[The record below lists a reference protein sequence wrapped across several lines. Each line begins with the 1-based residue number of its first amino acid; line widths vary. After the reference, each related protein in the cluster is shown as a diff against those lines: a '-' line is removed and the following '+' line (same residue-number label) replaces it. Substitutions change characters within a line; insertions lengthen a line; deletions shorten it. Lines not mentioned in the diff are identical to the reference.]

1 MTRDHRRLAAIVSL
15 DVAGYS
21 RLMGKDEGGTLAAFK
36 AHRRE
41 LIDPKI
47 TEHDGRIVKTT
58 GDGLLLEFASVVDA
72 VRCAVEIQRG
82 MAERTAGIAEDK
94 RLDFRI
100 GINVGDII
108 IDGDDIFGD
117 GVNVAAR
124 VESLA
129 EPGGICVSRVVR
141 DQVLDK
147 LDFTFEDL
155 GPQQVKNIVR
165 PVEVYRVDLGGKPSQ
180 VPGVPRA
187 TWRGVARAP
196 SWRWLAGGVLVIGVV
211 GAAAW
216 LLPRHVAPATATSSP
231 PGSLAV
237 LSFTA
242 PTASTEDEQ
251 LAQRFTVDLTSALQ
265 RSMPWTSV
273 VSHRLAST
281 YKGKA
286 IDARQV
292 GHALN
297 VRYLVEGEV
306 RGAGQRTVVKA
317 RLIETSKA
325 TEAWSDEVAAEAP
338 GDTQDR
344 LALMVGR
351 LTNPIKAAVIDSE
364 ERRVLARP
372 VSELNAA
379 ELTFRADAVALRD
392 PYSPTAWADARKL
405 YDMALRLDPNET
417 GALMG
422 QALALSAALHFD
434 LDPRADRDRLIAEY
448 DALTVR
454 LVTTAGREPQ
464 AWDLRA
470 DALAWQ
476 WRWEAVLEAHAKSQ
490 ALDPTRLRTAIHR
503 VEILYRMGRPTEAL
517 ALADQLRALRPQ
529 DFESNY
535 LMLNARCEAMLALG
549 RYADAIAACE
559 KQLALGDSRSA
570 QMYLVA
576 AYALQG
582 DAERARTQKAI
593 LLSRKPDFSIARH
606 KALRISD
613 RPAYLEQ
620 VEAHLYAGLRKAG
633 IPER

>member
-1 MTRDHRRLAAIVSL
+1 MARDHRRLAAIVSI
-15 DVAGYS
+15 DVVGYS
-21 RLMGKDEGGTLAAFK
+21 RLMGVDESATLTAFK

-41 LIDPKI
+41 LIDLKI
-47 TEHDGRIVKTT
+47 AEHEGRIVKTT
-58 GDGLLLEFASVVDA
+58 GDGLLLEFPSVVDA

-82 MAERTAGIAEDK
+82 MAERNAGIAADK

-155 GPQQVKNIVR
+155 GPQQVKNIAR
-165 PVEVYRVDLGGKPSQ
+165 PVDVYRVSLGGKSSHAAH
-180 VPGVPRA
+180 VPRTA
-187 TWRGVARAP
+187 WRGVAQLP
-196 SWRWLAGGVLVIGVV
+196 SWRWLAVGVMVIAVAGG
-211 GAAAW
+211 AAW
-216 LLPRHVAPATATSSP
+216 LVPRHGAPATATSSP

-237 LSFTA
+237 LPFTA
-242 PTASTEDEQ
+242 PTGSIEDVQ
-251 LAQRFTVDLTSALQ
+251 LAQRLTVDLTSALQ
-265 RSMPWTSV
+265 RAMPWASV
-273 VSHRLAST
+273 VSQSLAST

-292 GHALN
+292 GQALN
-297 VRYLVEGEV
+297 VRYVVEGEV
-306 RGAGQRTVVKA
+306 LNAGQRPIVKA
-317 RLIETSKA
+317 RLVETSKA
-325 TEAWSDEVAAEAP
+325 TEVWSNDVPLESAGSAQERVAV
-338 GDTQDR
+338 
-344 LALMVGR
+344 LIGR
-351 LTNPIKAAVIDSE
+351 LTNPVKAAVVESE

-372 VSELNAA
+372 TSELSAA
-379 ELTFRADAVALRD
+379 ELAFRGTAVAMRD
-392 PYSPTAWADARKL
+392 VYSPAAWAEARKL
-405 YDMALRLDPNET
+405 FDMALRLDPNET

-422 QALALSAALHFD
+422 KANVLAAALAFELN
-434 LDPRADRDRLIAEY
+434 PPADRDRLIAEY
-448 DALTVR
+448 DELTVR
-454 LVTTAGREPQ
+454 LVATAGRQPL

-476 WRWEAVLEAHAKSQ
+476 WRWEAVHEAQAKSL

-503 VEILYRMGRPTEAL
+503 VEILNLMGRPSEAL
-517 ALADQLRALRPQ
+517 ALADQLIALRPQ

-549 RYADAIAACE
+549 RYSDAIATCE
-559 KQLALGDSRSA
+559 KQLALGESRSA
-570 QMYLVA
+570 HMYLVA

-582 DAERARTQKAI
+582 DAERARTHKAM

-606 KALRISD
+606 KARQTSD
-613 RPAYLEQ
+613 RSAYLQQ
-620 VEAHLYAGLRKAG
+620 VETHLYAGLRKAG
-633 IPER
+633 IPEQ